1 MQIISRRTNNIE
13 PTEYAFIDAAYL
25 REEVDEILKQCFG
38 ENVNYEDLS
47 LDKMTHNFTK
57 VFYYD
62 CLPPQNSN
70 ENKDDFHVRI
80 EPNKQFLDKI
90 HNYKGYHVFKG
101 STAGI
106 GERARQKQI
115 DVKLSVDMLMH
126 TIRGNMSKAT
136 LLSGDQDFNPVVESL
151 IEEGMWVTLWCNP
164 KSASGKLIHA
174 ADEVRKFYIATIYEA
189 LPEKIKQECRVP
201 SHGRGE
207 YPALENPTKVG
218 ITSNGEKVEMQV
230 GSERTNI
237 LIFRNEP
244 EEKSNYQGTNP
255 NFLVNWIEN
264 SEDIKIEWK
273 K

>member
-136 LLSGDQDFNPVVESL
+136 LLAGDQDFNPVVESL

-164 KSASGKLIHA
+164 KTASGKLIQA
-174 ADEVRKFYIATIYEA
+174 ADEVRKFNIATIYDA
-189 LPEKIKQECRVP
+189 LPETIIQECQRP
-201 SHGRGE
+201 GYSIGE
-207 YPALENPTKVG
+207 FPALEKPTKVG
-218 ITSNGEKVEMQV
+218 ITSSGEKIEMRI
-230 GSERTNI
+230 GTERTYI
-237 LIFRNEP
+237 RIDKKGTKKRSE
-244 EEKSNYQGTNP
+244 YQGTNP
-255 NFLVNWIEN
+255 NFLVNWIE
-264 SEDIKIEWK
+264 SSKGITIKWNK
-273 K
+273 